1 MPIFAAIGEFL
12 GLAVTWLVSK
22 IGFRLAAGVAVLA
35 ALVAG
40 YAVVY
45 AALQAAWAGV
55 NFFFPSAFTISTGS
69 VTLAFMY
76 ACIPPN
82 LPTVLNL
89 MFTSEIAIWV
99 YRNVQA
105 VIKIHATG
113 D

>member
-12 GLAVTWLVSK
+12 VLVTTWLVPK
-22 IGFRLAAGVAVLA
+22 IGLRLAAGIAVLA
-35 ALVAG
+35 GLVAG
-40 YAVVY
+40 YVVVY
-45 AALQAAWAGV
+45 AALQAAWDGI

-82 LPTVLNL
+82 LPTILNL
-89 MFTSEIAIWV
+89 IFTCEIAIWV

>member
-1 MPIFAAIGEFL
+1 MPLFAALREFL
-12 GLAVTWLVSK
+12 VLATTWLVSK
-22 IGFRLAAGVAVLA
+22 IGLRLAAGIAVLA

-45 AALQAAWAGV
+45 ASLKAAWDGI

-76 ACIPPN
+76 ACIPPD

-89 MFTSEIAIWV
+89 IFTCEIAIWV
-99 YRNVQA
+99 YRNLQA